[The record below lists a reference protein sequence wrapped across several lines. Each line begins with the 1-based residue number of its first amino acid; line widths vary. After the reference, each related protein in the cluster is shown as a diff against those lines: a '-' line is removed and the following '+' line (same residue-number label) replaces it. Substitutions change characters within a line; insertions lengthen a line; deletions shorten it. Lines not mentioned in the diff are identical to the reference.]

1 MTNKSI
7 YLHLFIP
14 KQRCSMRLLFSYQ
27 NVEHMST
34 TSGSGPHM
42 LSKQFP
48 TVTVRVLTY
57 SGASGERCSAM
68 CVFICVLLTYLL
80 TGFQDVLPR
89 SPPVQLLLH
98 LPPADL

>member
-1 MTNKSI
+1 MIVSFVSPQTKMLSD
-7 YLHLFIP
+7 
-14 KQRCSMRLLFSYQ
+14 LLFSCQ

-68 CVFICVLLTYLL
+68 CVFIYLLLTYLL
-80 TGFQDVLPR
+80 TGFQDVFPR
-89 SPPVQLLLH
+89 SPPLQLLLH